1 MNNYIFTF
9 LHSFAFHSSLLDS
22 VIIFFAEPFIYIFI
36 LFIILNLLWKDRILN
51 DGFNLKYVYKKS
63 KSITVIIASTIL
75 GYILANLLKIL
86 IHADRPFITLPNI
99 YTLIPE
105 SGYAFP
111 SGHSATIAA
120 FAFAVFFKN
129 KRLGYICFLAM
140 LLIGVSRVVSGVH
153 FPIDILGGYALGFLV
168 AYLLKTR

>member
-1 MNNYIFTF
+1 MNSSIFIF
-9 LHSFAFHSSLLDS
+9 LHSFAFQSNWFDSL
-22 VIIFFAEPFIYIFI
+22 VIFFAEPFIYIFI
-36 LFIILNLLWKDRILN
+36 VVVTAILLLQSHIFD
-51 DGFNLKYVYKKS
+51 DFNLKSIYRKS
-63 KSITVIIASTIL
+63 RMVIVIAVTTVS
-75 GYILANLLKIL
+75 GYILANLLKLL
-86 IHADRPFITLPNI
+86 IQSDRPFVAMSNVH
-99 YTLIPE
+99 TLIPE